1 MASSLFAHPRRE
13 SFFINSFVATV
24 RSMRRSFERLG
35 SERSGDVMGNP
46 VECCI
51 SHGISMISMAIFPLS
66 SVFTI
71 FSPVHARKI
80 SLSNPFHS
88 RSAVAMHP
96 SIVDSTQ
103 VLRGRPLDE
112 VSTHTREELADA
124 VSLVVLWHS
133 LIHEDSSCKFT

>member
-1 MASSLFAHPRRE
+1 MASSLFARPRRE
-13 SFFINSFVATV
+13 SFCINSFVATV

-35 SERSGDVMGNP
+35 SERSGDVMGTP

-51 SHGISMISMAIFPLS
+51 FHGISMDFHVYISPLS

-71 FSPVHARKI
+71 FSPVYARKI

-103 VLRGRPLDE
+103 VLRGRPLNE

-124 VSLVVLWHS
+124 VSLVVLWHN
-133 LIHEDSSCKFT
+133 LIHDQL

>member
-1 MASSLFAHPRRE
+1 
-13 SFFINSFVATV
+13 
-24 RSMRRSFERLG
+24 
-35 SERSGDVMGNP
+35 
-46 VECCI
+46 
-51 SHGISMISMAIFPLS
+51 
-66 SVFTI
+66 
-71 FSPVHARKI
+71 
-80 SLSNPFHS
+80 
-88 RSAVAMHP
+88 MHP